1 MASSNIVVEMTG
13 ITKIFPGVKA
23 LDNVDFTLREG
34 EIHAIVGENGAGKTT
49 LIKIL
54 TGVLSANSGEITL
67 NGQPVRFHNPLE
79 AQLAGISTVYQEVNL
94 CENLSVAENIY
105 IGREPMK
112 RGRIDWRTIN
122 REAIVMLRRL
132 NLNIDVT
139 QSLSNYPIA
148 IQQMVAIARALTIN
162 AKILILDEP
171 TSSLDEQETRQLF
184 KILRQLRDDGIAI
197 VFISHFLDQ
206 IYDLCSAVTVL
217 RNGELIGSYQL
228 AELPR
233 VELISKML
241 GKELGSIEAV
251 ANNRD
256 IGARGEKLLSLENVS
271 RIGKVNNL
279 SLNTYAGEVIGLA
292 GLLGSGRTET
302 AQVLSGVEPI
312 DEGKMTLKDESVRF
326 KSPKDAMDQRVAL
339 CPEERKVEGIIGD
352 LTVRENIILAL
363 QALDGMFKR
372 MPMRRQEQIADEYI
386 RLLEIKVY
394 DSSQLVKTL
403 SGGNQQKVIISRWLA
418 IHPELLI
425 LDEPTRGIDIG
436 TKTQIQQLMIQLA
449 EENGM
454 SVVFISSELEELIRT
469 CSRLLVFRDH
479 YKVGELEEEIS
490 SDAIMATIA
499 EGKAN
504 G

>member
-1 MASSNIVVEMTG
+1 VTSSNIVVKMTG
-13 ITKIFPGVKA
+13 ITKTFPGVKA

-34 EIHAIVGENGAGKTT
+34 EVHAIVGENGAGKTT
-49 LIKIL
+49 LIKTL
-54 TGVLSANSGEITL
+54 TGVLSADSGEIVL
-67 NGQPVRFHNPLE
+67 DNRSVHFHNPLD

-112 RGRIDWRTIN
+112 RGRIDWKTIY
-122 REAIVMLRRL
+122 RESAITLRRL
-132 NLNIDVT
+132 NLNIDVA
-139 QSLSNYPIA
+139 QNLSNYPIA

-171 TSSLDEQETRQLF
+171 TSSLDEQETEQLF

-206 IYDLCSAVTVL
+206 IYDICTAVTVL

-251 ANNRD
+251 AGQRD
-256 IGARGEKLLSLENVS
+256 VRPRGDKFMSLEKVS

-279 SLNTYAGEVIGLA
+279 SLDTYSGEVIGLA
-292 GLLGSGRTET
+292 GLLGSGRTEV
-302 AQVLSGVEPI
+302 AQILSGVEPI
-312 DEGKMTLKDESVRF
+312 DEGRLSIKDKLVRF
-326 KSPKDAMDQRVAL
+326 KSPKDAMDHRVAL

-372 MPMRRQEQIADEYI
+372 MPMKRQEQIADEYI

-394 DSSQLVKTL
+394 DSSQLIKTL

-418 IHPELLI
+418 IHPELMI